1 MTLPSGIVFCT
12 ISKHCHTFDVSFL
25 GLGTRDD
32 VGVAPEAEGPGV
44 VPAGPERSKKSSSI
58 LRLSTN

>member
-1 MTLPSGIVFCT
+1 MTLSSGIVFCT

-32 VGVAPEAEGPGV
+32 VGVAPEPEGPAA
-44 VPAGPERSKKSSSI
+44 VPANLERS
-58 LRLSTN
+58 